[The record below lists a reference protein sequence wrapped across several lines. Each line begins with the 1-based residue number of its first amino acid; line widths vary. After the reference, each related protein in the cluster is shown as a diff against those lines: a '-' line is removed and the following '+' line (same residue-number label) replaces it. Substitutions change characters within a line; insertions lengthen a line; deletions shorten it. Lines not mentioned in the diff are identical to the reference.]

1 MKRFISGKK
10 LALSGVGG
18 LAVMSGAANAALDAA
33 AVTAVQTEVLGDVA
47 LAAAAAIAIMTVVL
61 GWDVGI
67 SLLKKFTKKG
77 AS

>member
-10 LALSGVGG
+10 LVLSGVVG
-18 LAVMSGAANAALDAA
+18 LAVMSGAANAALDPN

-47 LAAAAAIAIMTVVL
+47 LVAAAAIAIMTVVL

>member
-1 MKRFISGKK
+1 MKHFTFGKK
-10 LALSGVGG
+10 LVAAGLGG
-18 LAVMSGAANAALDAA
+18 LAVMSGAANAALVAA
-33 AVTAVQTEVLGDVA
+33 DVTAMQTAVLADVA